1 MIVLTHWENICF
13 VSLCKITCAYNT
25 VWIWQFKIYV
35 LEKLR
40 VWVSEEK
47 EIRGKISDTD
57 FWQDVRPGIRETI
70 YKISYWLLPRNKMET
85 GWEPGQEA
93 GHPLTGDKL
102 ISSCSSF
109 LTKIK
114 RSIKDKR
121 ARDGLAKAVGAALST
136 EQRMLCFS
144 FKAISEGKK
153 HCLTPQHLGQDGSC
167 SSSSRLRHACEALL
181 HSEQPH
187 DSC

>member
-1 MIVLTHWENICF
+1 M
-13 VSLCKITCAYNT
+13 
-25 VWIWQFKIYV
+25 
-35 LEKLR
+35 
-40 VWVSEEK
+40 
-47 EIRGKISDTD
+47 EIKDKFSDID

-121 ARDGLAKAVGAALST
+121 VRDGPCRSCWSCTEHWAEDALLLFQIHLWGWKALFDSPAPWPGWELQQLFSATPCLWSLAALWQLPGQQESSKTRGKILLFLCLKKKMICSKRHLSDYAEDESAIDQRDT
-136 EQRMLCFS
+136 EQ
-144 FKAISEGKK
+144 K
-153 HCLTPQHLGQDGSC
+153 
-167 SSSSRLRHACEALL
+167 
-181 HSEQPH
+181 
-187 DSC
+187 